1 MDKKRRF
8 PFGYHMIDGQIDLDA
23 AEALVVRF
31 IYQKYSEGI
40 SVPKLMERLPVLNV
54 PYREG
59 SNWNKNMICRILDNA
74 TYLGNNEYP
83 QIIEESLF
91 EQVSSRRSI
100 IQNGKLNSSLK
111 SVREKICCIKCG
123 QKLARSTHHILWPSR
138 LWKNNDWRIANSHL
152 LLE

>member
-100 IQNGKLNSSLK
+100 IQNGKLWQNLMRAFVFGTVNILIMTWK
-111 SVREKICCIKCG
+111 VREIKIGRASCRERVFP
-123 QKLARSTHHILWPSR
+123 LV
-138 LWKNNDWRIANSHL
+138 
-152 LLE
+152 